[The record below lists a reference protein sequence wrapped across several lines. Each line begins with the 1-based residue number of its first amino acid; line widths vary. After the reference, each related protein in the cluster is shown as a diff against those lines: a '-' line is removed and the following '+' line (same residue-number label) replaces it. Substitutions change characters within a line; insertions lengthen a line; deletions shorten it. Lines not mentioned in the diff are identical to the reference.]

1 MATKGHD
8 GGSALSEQFDVDL
21 TKHGFGDTSPP
32 NVYVELSANYVG
44 DYLAVIAAGP
54 AGHYSLDFGVD
65 QGSVEIARA
74 YADGGQYEI
83 DELPAW
89 MDAVVDDIE
98 RVLP

>member
-1 MATKGHD
+1 MATTDAVRGK
-8 GGSALSEQFDVDL
+8 LSEQFDVDL
-21 TKHGFGDTSPP
+21 TKHGFSTPP

-74 YADGGQYEI
+74 HADGSQCEI

-98 RVLP
+98 RELP